1 MADPTPAEVHAA
13 LAVLAAA
20 EAARENVPAFVAPAV
35 VTAELEAKLAEM
47 TAAANVV
54 PLVVPVAVVPDDA
67 SVVDVTPA
75 PVSAPAE
82 PVVVPEVELSWLQ
95 RSVKSSPNGF

>member
-1 MADPTPAEVHAA
+1 MADPTHDEVQAA

-54 PLVVPVAVVPDDA
+54 AASAEPVKPSEDP
-67 SVVDVTPA
+67 TPEA

-82 PVVVPEVELSWLQ
+82 PAFVPEVELSWLE